1 MLTYTVY
8 SEAGGVGKTT
18 TAANLLQSHADHGH
32 NVLGI
37 DLDPQHG
44 SLTYLLGI
52 DTERDHDG
60 DNLVR
65 HLIGH
70 PRGDLADVIHSTE
83 FGIDVIPSHNM
94 LEDLQQ
100 LLREA
105 DERSDEPFDRTDR
118 LRQVLVENDIP
129 ETYDVVVVDPPA
141 TAGYHLY
148 NAVAATRS
156 LVIPVEATA
165 KGIESIRGLGDIVDG
180 MESQLDINIGVL
192 AVTPVGVGTTKD
204 QTKYLADIRDLGYK
218 APVAIRERSSLFDGC
233 WDKHCT
239 ASYYVDNYRSS
250 KRDHE
255 IQTLEK
261 IDRLA
266 TELEEVTHL

>member
-18 TAANLLQSHADHGH
+18 TAANLSQAHADHGH

-70 PRGDLADVIHSTE
+70 PQGDFEDLVHSTE

-94 LEDLQQ
+94 LEDLQR

-105 DERSDEPFDRTDR
+105 DERADEEFDRTDQ
-118 LRQVLVENDIP
+118 LRQVLIENNVQDD
-129 ETYDVVVVDPPA
+129 YDVIVVDPPA

-148 NAVAATRS
+148 NGVAATRS

-165 KGIESIRGLGDIVDG
+165 KGIESIRGLSNIVDG
-180 MESQLDINIGVL
+180 MESQLEINIGVL

-204 QTKYLADIRDLGYK
+204 QTKYLGDLRDLGYN

-233 WDKHCT
+233 WDQQCT
-239 ASYYVDNYRSS
+239 AQYYVNNHRTT
-250 KRDHE
+250 KREHE
-255 IQTLEK
+255 MQTLDK
-261 IDRLA
+261 IDQLA